1 MFAKFMQA
9 ITPHIIGSG
18 NPQAVLTERHLS
30 DIAAKLGLVDASGT
44 GQVAMLQ
51 HREDLIPAFGQWINH
66 EISQA
71 NAARAN
77 NS

>member
-18 NPQAVLTERHLS
+18 NPQAVLTEKHLA
-30 DIAAKLGLVDASGT
+30 DIAVKLGLIDTSGN

-51 HREDLIPAFGQWINH
+51 HREDLIPTFGQWVNH
-66 EISQA
+66 EIQQI
-71 NAARAN
+71 NAARA
-77 NS
+77 